1 MHRPGCH
8 PPLCSELDSG
18 GDTGV
23 GWGADDSDEGGLW
36 SLAGPAAS
44 IPALAPGPGG
54 HIAEQASHP
63 GSGCQVARPRCLP
76 GAPRPRLDMLPRPIT
91 PIIGWALLGPAWGPV
106 TNGWVPICSPLVP
119 HVPSSAGGVTP
130 PGWGFPAWG
139 SFPKDQRWRVP
150 GSGGR
155 CPPLPQCEGRQ
166 DRQSTALPR

>member
-1 MHRPGCH
+1 M
-8 PPLCSELDSG
+8 
-18 GDTGV
+18 

-76 GAPRPRLDMLPRPIT
+76 GAPRPRLDMLHRPIT

-119 HVPSSAGGVTP
+119 HVPVVCRWGDPARV
-130 PGWGFPAWG
+130 GFPRLGVFPQG
-139 SFPKDQRWRVP
+139 SEMESPRLR
-150 GSGGR
+150 G
-155 CPPLPQCEGRQ
+155 PLP
-166 DRQSTALPR
+166 TPAAV